1 MTPPDLSPETGAEP
15 DFFQLLD
22 QPAVIMRQDATLF
35 RANTAFERHFGAW
48 KAGMPFVHGMDEQG
62 QEALQR
68 TIRTLG
74 DAPASFIHAFRPD
87 ALPARRWSWQ
97 LWRQSEWVFG
107 RARPA
112 GQMPDAGLMFQAL
125 FSSPAIGIAIL
136 DEHGQLV
143 EVNESFSELLG
154 CARDEL
160 LHTRGMDWV
169 HRPDRK
175 AVSENEGQ
183 LSSGKI
189 SRYRLTVRL
198 KKRNSRL
205 VWVMLTVNPIQRITG
220 ERQFLVTTENI
231 DQRVKAERKLV
242 QRAEELVRSNKDLE
256 QFAYMAS
263 HDLQQPLRTISNFV
277 QLLDRKYASQLNE
290 EAREFIRY
298 AVEGSTRMQ
307 QMIRDLLAYSRV
319 QRLDLELE
327 FVDFNEV
334 MEEVNTN
341 LQEVAQAS
349 TANVLSEYL
358 PALRASRR
366 QMVQLFQNLIE
377 NAIKFSRSEQR
388 PEVIISADDQES
400 KVRFSVRDNGI
411 GIAEEHRDRIF
422 ALFQRLHEQ
431 GTVQGTGIGLAIC
444 QKIVENHGGKIWVE
458 SEPGKGSVF
467 YFTVRKAADKSTT

>member
-1 MTPPDLSPETGAEP
+1 MTSPDFRPETGSEP
-15 DFFQLLD
+15 DFFQQMD
-22 QPAVIMRQDATLF
+22 QPAMILQPDATLV
-35 RANTAFERHFGAW
+35 RANAAFEKHFGAW
-48 KAGMPFVHGMDEQG
+48 TAGMLFAHGIDEQG
-62 QEALQR
+62 QEALLR
-68 TIRTLG
+68 TIRTLS
-74 DAPASFIHAFRPD
+74 DAPASFIHAFQP
-87 ALPARRWSWQ
+87 AGLPARRWSWQ
-97 LWRQSEWVFG
+97 LWRQADWIYG

-112 GQMPDAGLMFQAL
+112 GQMPDAGLLFQAL

-136 DEHGQLV
+136 DEHGHLV

-175 AVSENEGQ
+175 AVSENEQQ
-183 LSSGKI
+183 LGSGKI

-220 ERQFLVTTENI
+220 ERLFLVTTENI

-242 QRAEELVRSNKDLE
+242 QRAEELARSNKDLE

-277 QLLDRKYASQLNE
+277 QLLDRKYADQLDE

-307 QMIRDLLAYSRV
+307 RMIRDLLAYSRV

-377 NAIKFSRSEQR
+377 NAIKFSRNEQR
-388 PEVIISADDQES
+388 PEVIIAAEEEGSR
-400 KVRFSVRDNGI
+400 VRFSVRDNGI

-422 ALFQRLHEQ
+422 SLFQRLHEQ
-431 GTVQGTGIGLAIC
+431 ESVEGTGIGLAIC

-458 SEPGKGSVF
+458 SEPGKGSIF
-467 YFTVRKAADKSTT
+467 YFTVRKAVDKSSA

>member
-1 MTPPDLSPETGAEP
+1 MTTSDSRPETGAEP
-15 DFFQLLD
+15 DFFQQLD
-22 QPAVIMRQDATLF
+22 QPAVILQSDATLF

-48 KAGMPFVHGMDEQG
+48 SVGMLFAHGIDEQG
-62 QEALQR
+62 QEALLR
-68 TIRTLG
+68 TIVSLR
-74 DAPASFIHAFRPD
+74 DAPASFIHAFHP
-87 ALPARRWSWQ
+87 AGLPARRWSWQ
-97 LWRQSEWVFG
+97 LWREADWIYG

-154 CARDEL
+154 CAREEL

-175 AVSENEGQ
+175 AMSENGE
-183 LSSGKI
+183 LLKSGKL

-220 ERQFLVTTENI
+220 ERLFLATTENI

-277 QLLDRKYASQLNE
+277 QLLDRKYAGQLDE

-298 AVEGSTRMQ
+298 AVEGSMRMQ
-307 QMIRDLLAYSRV
+307 RMIRDLLAYSRV
-319 QRLDLELE
+319 QRLDLEME
-327 FVDFNEV
+327 YVDFNDV
-334 MEEVNTN
+334 IEEVNIN

-388 PEVIISADDQES
+388 PEVIISADDEES
-400 KVRFSVRDNGI
+400 RVRFSVRDNGI

-431 GTVQGTGIGLAIC
+431 ESVEGTGIGLAIC

-467 YFTVRKAADKSTT
+467 YFTVRKAGAKV